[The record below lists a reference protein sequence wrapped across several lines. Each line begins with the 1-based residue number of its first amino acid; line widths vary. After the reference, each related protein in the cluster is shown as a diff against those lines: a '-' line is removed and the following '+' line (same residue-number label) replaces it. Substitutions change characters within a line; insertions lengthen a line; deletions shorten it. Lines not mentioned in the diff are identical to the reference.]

1 VNFRPVSPERGIA
14 LEQLFPVDELASLS
28 PPKGKTQMELRRSWF
43 QLHREDGQT
52 MTEYG
57 VLIALIAIVVIV
69 AIIVLGP
76 KVANLFSYVGS
87 QL

>member
-1 VNFRPVSPERGIA
+1 MHS
-14 LEQLFPVDELASLS
+14 
-28 PPKGKTQMELRRSWF
+28 RRNW
-43 QLHREDGQT
+43 LYREDGQT

-57 VLIALIAIVVIV
+57 VLLALIAMVVIV

-76 KVANLFSYVGS
+76 KIASLFNYVAS